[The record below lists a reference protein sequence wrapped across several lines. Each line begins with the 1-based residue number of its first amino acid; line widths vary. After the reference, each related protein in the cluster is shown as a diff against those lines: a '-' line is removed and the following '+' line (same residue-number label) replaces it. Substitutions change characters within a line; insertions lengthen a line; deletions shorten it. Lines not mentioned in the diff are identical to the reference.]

1 MDKLIRIGI
10 ATTSESKIEGIK
22 RAFEKAFPDS
32 KIKVF
37 PRKTKSEVA
46 NQPFGRE
53 TSKGAINR
61 VKNLI
66 GLLNEDDI
74 IVDYY
79 VGCEAGIDDESIPG
93 EFFSE
98 QVVYIFNKAIRKG
111 FFGKSSAWSIPKED
125 IQEIQQI
132 DLDKYLRKRGYTGLQ
147 DIGNGAYITRIDAVE
162 EGVRAALASEMNY
175 IKSHELKAQNN
186 DLKQLS
192 L

>member
-1 MDKLIRIGI
+1 MDNLIRIGI
-10 ATTSESKIEGIK
+10 ATTSEDKIEGIK

-32 KIKVF
+32 QIKVF
-37 PRKTKSEVA
+37 PRKTRSGVA

-74 IVDYY
+74 VVDYY
-79 VGCEAGIDDESIPG
+79 VGCEAGIDNESIPG

-125 IQEIQQI
+125 IQEIQEI
-132 DLDKYLRKRGYTGLQ
+132 DLDKYLRKRGCIGLQ

-162 EGVRAALASEMNY
+162 EGVRAALASEVNY
-175 IKSHELKAQNN
+175 IKSKELKAQNK
-186 DLKQLS
+186 DVIIK
-192 L
+192 